1 MYFQMCHNCVQ
12 GGLVQWCWPDGKSGL
27 EQKNYVVE
35 LFKVMFHEAQKQINK
50 QMEQSSKHGR

>member
-1 MYFQMCHNCVQ
+1 MCHNCVQ